1 MKPFSMIVLAVALA
15 PAAATGAEYHI
26 YKDASGSIV
35 LSNLPTVARPADR
48 SPESLAIVK
57 TYDLPEATAEEIA
70 ATEKENRETAR
81 ISALRDLIN
90 QAERIAEEMQRSNDI
105 ALAGLRLQTLR
116 PSTEINQVI
125 VTTQGLGR
133 SRFTGR

>member
-1 MKPFSMIVLAVALA
+1 MKPFSMIVLAAALA

-26 YKDASGSIV
+26 YKDASGSMV
-35 LSNLPTVARPADR
+35 LSNLSAVARPADR
-48 SPESLAIVK
+48 SPESLAIVR

-70 ATEKENRETAR
+70 ATEKENIETAR
-81 ISALRDLIN
+81 INALRDLVN
-90 QAERIAEEMQRSNDI
+90 QAERIAEEMRRSNDI

-125 VTTQGLGR
+125 VTHGR
-133 SRFTGR
+133 TGR